1 MSGDFSDFVDVAV
14 DVGSVV
20 ATDGAEFLAD
30 TSITE
35 FGFPVDLVD
44 TVGFEQA
51 GSFAGNASW
60 FDTFNSGDILG
71 AAGSVE
77 DPFEVARLASEA
89 AYNSPVSL
97 DGLSGGLDFTNILSG
112 QGINL
117 DSITSSLPSFSDIK
131 NFASGISSDFSG
143 YVKQAQSALQTYQKV
158 APAVNAA
165 SSALG
170 IQNPIN
176 QIIRP
181 VSQAVGIAGQATGT
195 TGLISKSS
203 IVAAPG
209 TQLVEMNAQQTR
221 DLEARNLNP
230 AYVNSLVDPQAG
242 DVTTYDTATASKA
255 ELTVLKQDYENAIA
269 SNEKNIA
276 DANKN
281 IEEMQAN
288 LQDPDLSPAQ
298 RASLEAQIQAN
309 QESLATYTQA
319 YADNLNGLSNVND
332 QLTNDNQIITQ
343 TDANTINSPNAV
355 SQAAGDQYALVQDTN
370 GTYSVIDL
378 ANGTTVQSGLTQ
390 QQAILQTQDLNF
402 ATTGIPLST
411 NNPVSVAAAV
421 TSITGVVPNTGDG
434 AGTNAQALTT
444 QQIGRA
450 HV

>member
-1 MSGDFSDFVDVAV
+1 MLFRS
-14 DVGSVV
+14 
-20 ATDGAEFLAD
+20 
-30 TSITE
+30 
-35 FGFPVDLVD
+35 
-44 TVGFEQA
+44 
-51 GSFAGNASW
+51 
-60 FDTFNSGDILG
+60 
-71 AAGSVE
+71 
-77 DPFEVARLASEA
+77 
-89 AYNSPVSL
+89 
-97 DGLSGGLDFTNILSG
+97 
-112 QGINL
+112 
-117 DSITSSLPSFSDIK
+117 
-131 NFASGISSDFSG
+131 
-143 YVKQAQSALQTYQKV
+143 
-158 APAVNAA
+158 
-165 SSALG
+165 
-170 IQNPIN
+170 
-176 QIIRP
+176 
-181 VSQAVGIAGQATGT
+181 T

-343 TDANTINSPNAV
+343 TDANTINSPNAE
-355 SQAAGDQYALVQDTN
+355 
-370 GTYSVIDL
+370 
-378 ANGTTVQSGLTQ
+378 
-390 QQAILQTQDLNF
+390 
-402 ATTGIPLST
+402 
-411 NNPVSVAAAV
+411 
-421 TSITGVVPNTGDG
+421 
-434 AGTNAQALTT
+434 
-444 QQIGRA
+444 IGRA

>member
-35 FGFPVDLVD
+35 FGFPTDLID

-60 FDTFNSGDILG
+60 FDTFNSGDILSSIP
-71 AAGSVE
+71 SVG
-77 DPFEVARLASEA
+77 DF
-89 AYNSPVSL
+89 SL
-97 DGLSGGLDFTNILSG
+97 S
-112 QGINL
+112 
-117 DSITSSLPSFSDIK
+117 SITDSLPSLSDIK

-276 DANKN
+276 
-281 IEEMQAN
+281 
-288 LQDPDLSPAQ
+288 L
-298 RASLEAQIQAN
+298 
-309 QESLATYTQA
+309 
-319 YADNLNGLSNVND
+319 
-332 QLTNDNQIITQ
+332 
-343 TDANTINSPNAV
+343 
-355 SQAAGDQYALVQDTN
+355 
-370 GTYSVIDL
+370 
-378 ANGTTVQSGLTQ
+378 
-390 QQAILQTQDLNF
+390 
-402 ATTGIPLST
+402 
-411 NNPVSVAAAV
+411 
-421 TSITGVVPNTGDG
+421 
-434 AGTNAQALTT
+434 
-444 QQIGRA
+444 
-450 HV
+450 

>member
-165 SSALG
+165 SSA
-170 IQNPIN
+170 
-176 QIIRP
+176 
-181 VSQAVGIAGQATGT
+181 
-195 TGLISKSS
+195 
-203 IVAAPG
+203 
-209 TQLVEMNAQQTR
+209 
-221 DLEARNLNP
+221 
-230 AYVNSLVDPQAG
+230 
-242 DVTTYDTATASKA
+242 
-255 ELTVLKQDYENAIA
+255 
-269 SNEKNIA
+269 
-276 DANKN
+276 
-281 IEEMQAN
+281 
-288 LQDPDLSPAQ
+288 
-298 RASLEAQIQAN
+298 
-309 QESLATYTQA
+309 
-319 YADNLNGLSNVND
+319 
-332 QLTNDNQIITQ
+332 
-343 TDANTINSPNAV
+343 
-355 SQAAGDQYALVQDTN
+355 
-370 GTYSVIDL
+370 
-378 ANGTTVQSGLTQ
+378 
-390 QQAILQTQDLNF
+390 
-402 ATTGIPLST
+402 
-411 NNPVSVAAAV
+411 
-421 TSITGVVPNTGDG
+421 
-434 AGTNAQALTT
+434 
-444 QQIGRA
+444 
-450 HV
+450 